1 MLPFSIH
8 SICKCYQLLVL
19 SSIFSFAVCC
29 QTATTCENYEELLHR
44 PALQWILLENS
55 TMNCYTRVI
64 RLLFL
69 ILPRWR
75 TRNLTFPPSMALG
88 HYRRASRDCYRQ
100 WMTTGKNILQ
110 GQPSSAHKKLTEL
123 VASWIRSMQTQVRQS
138 PSMEGAL
145 DTKFYPKEQLE
156 PGR

>member
-1 MLPFSIH
+1 MTWRMLPFSIH

-55 TMNCYTRVI
+55 TINCYTRVI

-88 HYRRASRDCYRQ
+88 HCRRASRETAIGNEWPQERTFSRDKQARPIRNSQSLWHHGLDLC
-100 WMTTGKNILQ
+100 
-110 GQPSSAHKKLTEL
+110 KLK
-123 VASWIRSMQTQVRQS
+123 
-138 PSMEGAL
+138 L
-145 DTKFYPKEQLE
+145 DKVQAWR
-156 PGR
+156 GH